1 MPNNVICKSQV
12 KGLHYLVYC
21 EATVKCLIENLM
33 PCLAGIIFLDGQPL
47 SNDYNFKLLNLF
59 HLYCQKSNF
68 LFAVTFT
75 VLKMWLMQYM
85 YNYLLIVLVAHAL
98 VFLVYIFRA
107 LRTWTTVSHIT
118 ISISVYVF
126 YI

>member
-1 MPNNVICKSQV
+1 MPNNVIYKSQV

-33 PCLAGIIFLDGQPL
+33 PWLAGMIFLKRQLL
-47 SNDYNFKLLNLF
+47 SNDYYVKLLNFF
-59 HLYCQKSNF
+59 HLYCQKLNF
-68 LFAVTFT
+68 LSAVTFT

-107 LRTWTTVSHIT
+107 LLRTRRTVSRI
-118 ISISVYVF
+118 IINIPV
-126 YI
+126 